1 MTAPV
6 DATAGTAASAVL
18 ERGRP
23 VLIVCPPA
31 PECAGALWPLLQGA
45 TPVLVITE
53 SPSAAAAWSAA
64 VPQPL
69 RFHAVTGLE
78 RTARLLTQGGGADV
92 VAGCASDFAALLS
105 RSALKVEGIGA
116 VVLAWP
122 ESLISSPERT
132 AAEGLLAELK
142 DARRVVLSWNP
153 ASIETLLDAHARRP
167 HVVGDLP
174 LGENARPLPPVGP
187 ARYQIVG
194 SREREGAVAA
204 ALDALDPGTAF
215 VWRRGMEAGE
225 PVNAVICTDLPTR
238 AELATLSTKGAVVL
252 LLAAEQ
258 LPYARSIAEPLT
270 PVPLASPGGTA
281 ARGARARIAARIEE
295 GDLAAELAL
304 LAPLFE
310 RYDAAE
316 VAAAAYAL
324 SRLEQTSEVRRQ
336 TSERVKVHVNVGKKD
351 RAAAKDI
358 VGALIREAG
367 LSKDDIGRIDVRD
380 THSVVEVAGS
390 AAERAVARLSG
401 MMIRGRRVNARLGG

>member
-1 MTAPV
+1 M
-6 DATAGTAASAVL
+6 
-18 ERGRP
+18 
-23 VLIVCPPA
+23 
-31 PECAGALWPLLQGA
+31 
-45 TPVLVITE
+45 LVITE

-105 RSALKVEGIGA
+105 KSALKLEGIGA

-215 VWRRGMEAGE
+215 VWRRGMEVGE

-270 PVPLASPGGTA
+270 PVRLASPGGTA
-281 ARGARARIAARIEE
+281 ARDARARIAARIEE

-304 LAPLFE
+304 IAPLLE

-324 SRLEQTSEVRRQ
+324 GRETTKTSEVRHQ

>member
-6 DATAGTAASAVL
+6 AATAVL

-105 RSALKVEGIGA
+105 KSALKVEGIGA

-153 ASIETLLDAHARRP
+153 ASIEALLDAHARRP

-194 SREREGAVAA
+194 SRHREGAVAA

-215 VWRRGMEAGE
+215 VWRRGLEAGE
-225 PVNAVICTDLPTR
+225 PVNAVICVDLPTR
-238 AELATLSTKGAVVL
+238 AELATLATVGAPVL

-258 LPYARSIAEPLT
+258 LSYARSIAAPLT

-281 ARGARARIAARIEE
+281 ARDARAGIAARIEE

-304 LAPLFE
+304 IAPLLE

-324 SRLEQTSEVRRQ
+324 GRDSTQTSDVRHQ
-336 TSERVKVHVNVGKKD
+336 TSARVKVHVNVGKKD

-401 MMIRGRRVNARLGG
+401 MMIRGRRVSARLGG